1 MSWRNNPHNNNENAF
16 EKFFNKKNNDRKD
29 FKKKEEVKEPEKSLT
44 IQIEEINKILSSGKY
59 MSKTKKDNLLKQ
71 LEELKIKKENEF
83 PDLVKPTVFNNT
95 PQRSVESIWSNP
107 SRLNKVKSNEGVD
120 EMNKQIRIRYAEEQ
134 AEIRREKEKER
145 QRKYYEKHK
154 DDSDYEGEDFY

>member
-1 MSWRNNPHNNNENAF
+1 MSWRNNSRSTNENAF

-29 FKKKEEVKEPEKSLT
+29 FKKKEEVKEPEKPLAT
-44 IQIEEINKILSSGKY
+44 QIEEINKILNSGKY

-71 LEELKIKKENEF
+71 LEELKVKKENEF

-95 PQRSVESIWSNP
+95 PQRSVESIWSKP
-107 SRLNKVKSNEGVD
+107 LDKVKSNEGVD
-120 EMNKQIRIRYAEEQ
+120 EMNKRIRMEYAEEQ
-134 AEIRREKEKER
+134 AEKRRKKEEER